1 MPTITDWIMVGITF
15 LYMLFTIGIF
25 IANLR
30 SSESAK
36 SQLEETKKQMDESKN
51 QFKKQLSE
59 MRAQLNE
66 SKNQFNESQRLSCQ
80 PFLQVEIPNVIPKA
94 QFEINLPL
102 CKDEEVYDHL
112 YNNVFIKNI
121 GKGAATN
128 IIYSWEIKDINVYN
142 SNFPQIN
149 GIMQGDKYCMQITSC
164 YRENPQD
171 IQGLLLWEFND
182 MLGNRYKQKLTIY
195 FEDNELIRC
204 ENDTP
209 ELIG

>member
-1 MPTITDWIMVGITF
+1 MKFFGFLNDYSGLLMVIITVIYVVATINIYIENKKAV
-15 LYMLFTIGIF
+15 
-25 IANLR
+25 IA
-30 SSESAK
+30 A
-36 SQLEETKKQMDESKN
+36 KKQLIASKN
-51 QFKKQLSE
+51 QLKESKKQF
-59 MRAQLNE
+59 
-66 SKNQFNESQRLSCQ
+66 KESQRLSCQ
-80 PFLQVEIPNVIPKA
+80 PFLQVEIPNVIPIS

-128 IIYSWEIKDINVYN
+128 IIYSWEIKDINVHN
-142 SNFPQIN
+142 SDFPQIN

-164 YRENPQD
+164 YRENPLD
-171 IQGLLLWEFND
+171 VQGLLLWEFND

-209 ELIG
+209 ELIGYDYNN